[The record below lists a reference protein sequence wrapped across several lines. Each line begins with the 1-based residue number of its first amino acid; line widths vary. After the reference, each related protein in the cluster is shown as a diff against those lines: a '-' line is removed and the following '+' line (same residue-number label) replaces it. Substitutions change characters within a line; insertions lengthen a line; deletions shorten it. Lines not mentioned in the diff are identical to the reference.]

1 MHCWGS
7 SNNELPVNQTPIQ
20 PMKIALLIATSL
32 MGTLAALGSANIPS
46 PPVPEAS
53 TSGALAFLGLAV
65 AGTIIRRR
73 KRQP

>member
-1 MHCWGS
+1 
-7 SNNELPVNQTPIQ
+7 
-20 PMKIALLIATSL
+20 MKIALLIATSL

-73 KRQP
+73 KRQQP